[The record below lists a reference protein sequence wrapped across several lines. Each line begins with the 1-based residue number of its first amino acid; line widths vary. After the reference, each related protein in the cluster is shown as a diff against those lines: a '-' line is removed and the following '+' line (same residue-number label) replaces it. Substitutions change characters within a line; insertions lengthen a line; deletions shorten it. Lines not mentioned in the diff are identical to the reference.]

1 MSCPDSNT
9 SKVFCN
15 KRFMNKSIIYEQI
28 TSISV
33 LARQLPQSLHG
44 VLWHGLTF
52 LFIFLLFLLFIV
64 NYLLSTHLSVVFYCS
79 HILI

>member
-1 MSCPDSNT
+1 
-9 SKVFCN
+9 
-15 KRFMNKSIIYEQI
+15 MNKSIIYEQI

-64 NYLLSTHLSVVFYCS
+64 NYLHGEAPTVIGLYLACIEQLLTFVVIVRVYNY
-79 HILI
+79 